1 MIASLRK
8 KFILTSAVSICVVF
22 TGIFLLLVYFS
33 NRQLD
38 RTMDTLTD
46 AISFNDGV
54 FPDFEPGDPDKPSRP
69 FPFDD
74 IIT

>member
-22 TGIFLLLVYFS
+22 TDIFLLLVYFS

-54 FPDFEPGDPDKPSRP
+54 FPDF
-69 FPFDD
+69 D
-74 IIT
+74 IPRKKLFLIQLFM